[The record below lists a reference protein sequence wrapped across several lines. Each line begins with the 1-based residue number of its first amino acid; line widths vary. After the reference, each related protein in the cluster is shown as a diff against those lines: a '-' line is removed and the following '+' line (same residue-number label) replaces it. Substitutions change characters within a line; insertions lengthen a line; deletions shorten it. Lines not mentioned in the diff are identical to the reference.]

1 MVRGVFPLFVFF
13 FSSFFFVKEFEN
25 PVIHNSMHSHVF

>member
-13 FSSFFFVKEFEN
+13 FLLFFVKEFEN

>member
-13 FSSFFFVKEFEN
+13 FFFFFVKEFEN

>member
-1 MVRGVFPLFVFF
+1 MVRGVFPLFVCFF
-13 FSSFFFVKEFEN
+13 FFFFVKEFEN

>member
-1 MVRGVFPLFVFF
+1 MVRGVFPLFVCFF
-13 FSSFFFVKEFEN
+13 FFFVKEFEN